1 MTSPMAIAHR
11 PQRADARRN
20 RERILAAAKK
30 VFAELG
36 SEAHMEVVARR
47 AGVGVGTLYRHFPTK
62 EDLLGELVAEQ
73 FAAFTEQARLSLE
86 SIDDPWEALAE
97 TLRANAQMASE
108 NVAVQHAIT
117 GAEVNW
123 ERVETIRAELLA
135 VTSELI
141 DRAHA
146 AGVVRD
152 DLDVSDIPTV
162 MCGVCSTM
170 GRTRPDGIEQDWR
183 RHLEILLDG
192 IRARC

>member
-1 MTSPMAIAHR
+1 MTTPLAIR

-20 RERILAAAKK
+20 RERILVAAKK
-30 VFAELG
+30 VFAEIG
-36 SEAHMEVVARR
+36 SEAHMDVVARR

-73 FAAFTEQARLSLE
+73 FAAFTEQARASLE
-86 SIDDPWEALAE
+86 TVDDPWEALAG

-117 GAEVNW
+117 GSEVNW
-123 ERVETIRAELLA
+123 ERVEAIREELLE
-135 VTSELI
+135 VTAQLI
-141 DRAHA
+141 ANGHE

-152 DLDVSDIPTV
+152 DLEVSDIPTV

-170 GRTRPDGIEQDWR
+170 NMPRPDGTAPDWR

-192 IRARC
+192 LRAR

>member
-1 MTSPMAIAHR
+1 MSTSLAIR

-20 RERILAAAKK
+20 RERILVAAKK
-30 VFAELG
+30 VFADTG

-73 FAAFTEQARLSLE
+73 FAAFTEQARRSLE
-86 SIDDPWEALAE
+86 TVADPWEALAG

-117 GAEVNW
+117 GSEVNW
-123 ERVETIRAELLA
+123 ERVQPIREELLD
-135 VTSELI
+135 VTAQLI
-141 DRAHA
+141 ANGHE

-152 DLDVSDIPTV
+152 DLEVSDIPTV

-170 GRTRPDGIEQDWR
+170 GKTRPDGLAQDWR

-192 IRARC
+192 LRAR

>member
-1 MTSPMAIAHR
+1 MGATAIETR

-36 SEAHMEVVARR
+36 ADAHMEVVARR

-73 FAAFTEQARLSLE
+73 FATFLAQARRSLASVE
-86 SIDDPWEALAE
+86 DPWEALAG
-97 TLRANAQMASE
+97 TLRANAQIASE
-108 NVAVQHAIT
+108 NLAVQNAMT
-117 GAEVNW
+117 GSEVNW
-123 ERVETIRAELLA
+123 ERVEPVRAELLA
-135 VTSELI
+135 VTAQLI
-141 DRAHA
+141 ERAHT
-146 AGVVRD
+146 AGVVRH

-162 MCGVCSTM
+162 MCGLCSTM
-170 GRTRPDGIEQDWR
+170 GTSRAHGAPRDWR

-192 IRARC
+192 IRAR

>member
-1 MTSPMAIAHR
+1 MGATAIETR

-36 SEAHMEVVARR
+36 ADAHMEVVARR

-73 FAAFTEQARLSLE
+73 FATFLAQARWSLASVE
-86 SIDDPWEALAE
+86 DPWEALAG
-97 TLRANAQMASE
+97 TLRANAQIASE
-108 NVAVQHAIT
+108 NLAVQNAMT
-117 GAEVNW
+117 GSEVNW
-123 ERVETIRAELLA
+123 ERVEPVRAELLA
-135 VTSELI
+135 VTAQLI
-141 DRAHA
+141 ERAHA
-146 AGVVRD
+146 AGVVRH

-162 MCGVCSTM
+162 MCGLCSTM
-170 GRTRPDGIEQDWR
+170 GTSRAHAAPRDWR

-192 IRARC
+192 LRAR

>member
-1 MTSPMAIAHR
+1 MATPTPIAIR

-20 RERILAAAKK
+20 RERILVAARK

-36 SEAHMEVVARR
+36 SDAHMEVVARR

-62 EDLLGELVAEQ
+62 GDLLGELVAAQ

-86 SIDDPWEALAE
+86 SVDDPWEALAG
-97 TLRANAQMASE
+97 TLRANAQLASE
-108 NVAVQHAIT
+108 NVAVQNAMT
-117 GAEVNW
+117 GSEVNW
-123 ERVETIRAELLA
+123 ERVEPIRTELLA
-135 VTSELI
+135 VTAELI

-152 DLDVSDIPTV
+152 DLEVSDIPTV
-162 MCGVCSTM
+162 MCGLCSTM
-170 GRTRPDGIEQDWR
+170 GMTFADGIVKDWR

-192 IRARC
+192 MRAR

>member
-1 MTSPMAIAHR
+1 MTAAVATR

-30 VFAELG
+30 VFADIG
-36 SEAHMEVVARR
+36 VDASMEVVARR

-73 FAAFTEQARLSLE
+73 FAAFREQARVSLAE
-86 SIDDPWEALAE
+86 VDDPWEALVG
-97 TLRANAQMASE
+97 TLRANAQTASE
-108 NVAVQHAIT
+108 NLAVQNALT
-117 GAEVNW
+117 GSEVNW
-123 ERVETIRAELLA
+123 KRVDPVRNELLE
-135 VTSELI
+135 VTGELI
-141 DRAHA
+141 ARAHK

-152 DLDVSDIPTV
+152 DLVVSDIPTV

-170 GRTRPDGIEQDWR
+170 GTTRPGMPPRDWR

-192 IRARC
+192 MRAR